1 MTTKTILILGGS
13 EFQVPL
19 IQAAKQLGLY
29 VLTCDYLPDN
39 PGHALVDKYINIST
53 TDKEAVLQVAIDY
66 KIDSIATFASDPA
79 IPTIGYVAEALGL
92 PGISAQ
98 AAQTFSNKDLFRQVL
113 KQAGL
118 RTPSFYLTKSAA
130 IPFGLNNNKPYIV
143 KPVDSSGSKG
153 VRLSTDTQSNI
164 LECIDYAL
172 SFSRSHRCIIEEY
185 LQGPQVHGDGF
196 LQDGKLIAGYFGDQY
211 FYTQSDSFIPISTR
225 WPTVHADV
233 YQQLKGQLEQLA
245 THTGYLNGP
254 INVEARLNRDNELYL
269 IEVGARN
276 GGNFVPVLQERLT
289 GFDYVDA
296 VLKVSLGQKVVHNE
310 ACQQS
315 QRKIGAYY
323 VLHAQTDGIFAG
335 INIDFSLEPFI
346 FYKKLFKKKGEA
358 VQQYCGSHTSVG
370 VLLLAFPT
378 IESRDQQMN
387 NIANLVQVL
396 YA

>member
-1 MTTKTILILGGS
+1 MIQKKILILGGS

-39 PGHALVDKYINIST
+39 PGHALADKYINVST
-53 TDKEAVLQVAIDY
+53 TDKDAVLQVAIDH

-79 IPTIGYVAEALGL
+79 IPTIGYVVEQLGL
-92 PGISAQ
+92 PGISAR
-98 AAQTFSNKDLFRQVL
+98 AAESFSHKGLFRQVL

-118 RTPSFYLTKSAA
+118 KTPSFYLTESAS
-130 IPFGLNNNKPYIV
+130 IPLGLNDNKPYII

-153 VRLSTDTQSNI
+153 VRLSTGTQSNI
-164 LECIDYAL
+164 VECINYAL

-185 LQGPQVHGDGF
+185 LEGPQVHGDGF

-225 WPTVHADV
+225 WPTVHADIH
-233 YQQLKGQLEQLA
+233 QQLKIQLEQLA
-245 THTGYLNGP
+245 AHTGYLNGP
-254 INVEARLNRDNELYL
+254 INVEARLNCDNELYL

-276 GGNFVPVLQERLT
+276 GGNFVPLLQQRLT

-296 VLKVSLGQKVVHNE
+296 VLKVSLGQKVAHDE
-310 ACQQS
+310 TSQQ
-315 QRKIGAYY
+315 RIGAYY
-323 VLHAQTDGIFAG
+323 VLHASTDGIFAG
-335 INIDFSLEPFI
+335 IDIDPSLEPFI
-346 FYKKLFKKKGEA
+346 FYKRLLKKKGEA
-358 VQQYCGSHTSVG
+358 VQQYCGSHTSIG

-378 IESRDQQMN
+378 VELRDQQMN
-387 NIANLVQVL
+387 SIADLLKVL

>member
-1 MTTKTILILGGS
+1 MTKTILILGAS
-13 EFQVPL
+13 EFQIPL
-19 IQAAKQLGLY
+19 IQAAKRMGLY

-39 PGHALVDKYINIST
+39 PGHAFADKYINIST
-53 TDKEAVLQVAIDY
+53 IDKDAVLQVAIDY
-66 KIDSIATFASDPA
+66 QVDSIATFASDPA

-92 PGISAQ
+92 PGISAR
-98 AAQTFSNKDLFRQVL
+98 AAESFSNKDLFRHVL

-118 RTPSFYLTKSAA
+118 KTPGFYLTESASTPA
-130 IPFGLNNNKPYIV
+130 GLDGSKPYII

-153 VRLSTDTQSNI
+153 VRLSTGSRSI
-164 LECIDYAL
+164 SECIKYAL

-185 LQGPQVHGDGF
+185 IQGPQVHGDGF

-225 WPTVHADV
+225 WPTVHADIC
-233 YQQLKGQLEQLA
+233 QQLKIQLEQLA
-245 THTGYLNGP
+245 DHTGYLNGP
-254 INVEARLNRDNELYL
+254 INVEARLSSDNELYL

-276 GGNFVPVLQERLT
+276 GGNFVPVLQQRLT

-296 VLKVSLGQKVVHNE
+296 VLKVSLGQQVMYDE
-310 ACQQS
+310 SCQQNS
-315 QRKIGAYY
+315 GAYY

-335 INIDFSLEPFI
+335 INIDSSLEPFI

-358 VQQYCGSHTSVG
+358 VQQYCGSHTSIG

-378 IESRDQQMN
+378 VELRDQQMN
-387 NIANLVQVL
+387 SIADLVKVL

>member
-1 MTTKTILILGGS
+1 MTAKTILILGGS

-29 VLTCDYLPDN
+29 VITCDYLPDN
-39 PGHALVDKYINIST
+39 PGHALADKYLNVST
-53 TDKEAVLQVAIDY
+53 TDKDAVLQVAIDH

-79 IPTIGYVAEALGL
+79 IPTIGYVVEHLGL
-92 PGISAQ
+92 PGISAR
-98 AAQTFSNKDLFRQVL
+98 AAESFSHKSLFRQVL

-118 RTPSFYLTKSAA
+118 KTPSFYLTESAS
-130 IPFGLNNNKPYIV
+130 IPLGLHDKKPYIV

-153 VRLSTDTQSNI
+153 VRLSTGTQSNI
-164 LECIDYAL
+164 VECIKYAL

-185 LQGPQVHGDGF
+185 LEGPQVHGDGF

-225 WPTVHADV
+225 WPTVHADIH
-233 YQQLKGQLEQLA
+233 QQLKRQLEQLA
-245 THTGYLNGP
+245 AHTGYLNGP

-276 GGNFVPVLQERLT
+276 GGNFVPLLQQRLT

-296 VLKVSLGQKVVHNE
+296 VLKTSLGQQVMHDE
-310 ACQQS
+310 SCQQT

-335 INIDFSLEPFI
+335 IKIDSSLEPYI
-346 FYKKLFKKKGEA
+346 FYKKLFKEKGEA
-358 VQQYCGSHTSVG
+358 VQQYCGSHTSIG

-378 IESRDQQMN
+378 VESRDQQMDE
-387 NIANLVQVL
+387 IADLVKVL

>member
-1 MTTKTILILGGS
+1 MTAKTILILGGS

-29 VLTCDYLPDN
+29 VITCDYLPDN
-39 PGHALVDKYINIST
+39 PGHALADKYLNVST
-53 TDKEAVLQVAIDY
+53 TDKDAVLQVAIDH

-79 IPTIGYVAEALGL
+79 IPTIGYVVEHLGL
-92 PGISAQ
+92 PGISAR
-98 AAQTFSNKDLFRQVL
+98 AAESFSHKSLFRQVL

-118 RTPSFYLTKSAA
+118 KTPSFYLTESAS
-130 IPFGLNNNKPYIV
+130 IPLGLHDKKPYIV

-153 VRLSTDTQSNI
+153 VRLSTGTQSNI
-164 LECIDYAL
+164 VECIKYAL

-185 LQGPQVHGDGF
+185 LEGPQVHGDGF

-225 WPTVHADV
+225 WPTVHADIH
-233 YQQLKGQLEQLA
+233 QQLKRQLEQLA
-245 THTGYLNGP
+245 AHTGYLNGP

-276 GGNFVPVLQERLT
+276 GGNFVPLLQQRLT

-296 VLKVSLGQKVVHNE
+296 VLKTSLGQQVMHNE
-310 ACQQS
+310 ACQQT

-335 INIDFSLEPFI
+335 INIDSSLEPYI
-346 FYKKLFKKKGEA
+346 FYKKLFKEKGEA
-358 VQQYCGSHTSVG
+358 VQQYCGSHTSIG

-378 IESRDQQMN
+378 VESRDQQMDE
-387 NIANLVQVL
+387 IAGLVKVL

>member
-1 MTTKTILILGGS
+1 MTAKTILILGGS

-29 VLTCDYLPDN
+29 VITCDYLPDN
-39 PGHALVDKYINIST
+39 PGHALADKYLNVST
-53 TDKEAVLQVAIDY
+53 ADKDAVLQVAIDH

-79 IPTIGYVAEALGL
+79 IPTIGYVVEHLGL
-92 PGISAQ
+92 PGISAR
-98 AAQTFSNKDLFRQVL
+98 AAESFSHKGLFRQVL

-118 RTPSFYLTKSAA
+118 KTPSFYLTESAS
-130 IPFGLNNNKPYIV
+130 IPLGLLDKKPYIV

-153 VRLSTDTQSNI
+153 VRLSTGTQSNI
-164 LECIDYAL
+164 VECIKYAL

-185 LQGPQVHGDGF
+185 LEGPQVHGDGF

-225 WPTVHADV
+225 WPTVHADIH
-233 YQQLKGQLEQLA
+233 QQLKRQLEQLA
-245 THTGYLNGP
+245 AHTGYLNGP

-276 GGNFVPVLQERLT
+276 GGNFVPLLQQRLT

-310 ACQQS
+310 ACQQT

-335 INIDFSLEPFI
+335 INIDSSLEPFI
-346 FYKKLFKKKGEA
+346 FYKKLFKEKGEA
-358 VQQYCGSHTSVG
+358 VQQYCGSHTSIG

-378 IESRDQQMN
+378 VESRDQQMDE
-387 NIANLVQVL
+387 IADLVKVL